1 MKGQGANMGIF
12 TEIRNKTGSLFFKKE
27 GRTCIKCGETK
38 DIEEFY
44 KSRRRKDNYSIRYTT
59 ECKECALKNR
69 REHYKENK
77 DRILDEHRFRSYGV
91 TKEGYEQMFE
101 DQDGKCAICKRG
113 ESARANLTGKVRAL
127 AVDHCHLTGHV
138 RGLLCRTCNL
148 GIGHFDDNLEFLKE
162 AVKYLEEADG
172 NIQAT
177 T

>member
-1 MKGQGANMGIF
+1 MKGRGANMGIF

-38 DIEEFY
+38 GDEDFY

-91 TKEGYEQMFE
+91 TKEQYEEMLE
-101 DQDGKCAICKRG
+101 DQDGKCAICKR
-113 ESARANLTGKVRAL
+113 EELARAYITKKVRAL
-127 AVDHCHLTGHV
+127 AVDHCHVTGYV
-138 RGLLCRTCNL
+138 RGLLCRACNL
-148 GIGHFDDNLEFLKE
+148 GIGHFEDNLEFLKE
-162 AVKYLEEADG
+162 AVKYLEEADV
-172 NIQAT
+172 QT
-177 T
+177 TT